1 MEKFINLIKDYNLRK
16 KCLCF
21 ELREKREH
29 FTFRKRFR
37 IFNVNSFAKDKR
49 SLPGMY
55 TQCLVYVHTV
65 RLHIIRCLEP
75 HCMPRPG
82 EMLK

>member
-21 ELREKREH
+21 ELREKMEH

-55 TQCLVYVHTV
+55 TPVPGICTYCTFTHHSVL
-65 RLHIIRCLEP
+65 RAALHAKA
-75 HCMPRPG
+75 G
-82 EMLK
+82 